1 MPWPALPR
9 GEALWARRVF
19 NAADVAKEGLLDHE
33 ALSLVL
39 AAANTA
45 PIAQHSLPQVLA
57 ALPRSNGA
65 LSNCGV
71 RLAQFY
77 VAEPIQPDAS
87 ASASGD
93 LRGPANRQADCISI
107 CVQAS

>member
-1 MPWPALPR
+1 MPR

-19 NAADVAKEGLLDHE
+19 NAADVAKEGLLDDE

-45 PIAQHSLPQVLA
+45 PAAQQNSLPHVLA

-71 RLAQFY
+71 RLAQFS
-77 VAEPIQPDAS
+77 VAELIQPDAS

-93 LRGPANRQADCISI
+93 LISPANRPI
-107 CVQAS
+107 AS